1 MNTRGPTPNQIQK
14 QGQAL
19 QPISQHELAV
29 QTAMELIGIQKR
41 LGLTLTIYEGNLN
54 RISGT
59 FESICDLINNPEFIS
74 KLTQDFYFSDTSESR
89 WFKVVIR
96 KGKLIEISFL
106 LEMKINWIKIYNYS
120 FGKYSYILIGYYP
133 GVENTIATKSAVPYE
148 NVTPEKVT
156 QHFPQLVGQTA
167 NDKKEIGKILC
178 FIINNY
184 TANPPSNI
192 CEYIGTKQGFNHFGN
207 NNYLFSPPHILYDE
221 IKQYLNK
228 GMLSR
233 QRPYSCSKLNDDLS
247 KELIPLFKDKR
258 ELQILLLY
266 RFGSWHSSFFAR
278 KDVYAD
284 NILIVKPS
292 AEVSVALPAAL
303 LKNTRYDSLD
313 APPIGSKINP
323 LKFDLESVND
333 GVAVAIDVFSA
344 DQLKKGEKGYD
355 LMISDAAGAKDNGNG
370 AHHISALISGYADLY
385 IPKEVR
391 CVMKFDEVSTEYS
404 VEVYKTALKRLD
416 ENVIVRTELWIVVLL
431 HIIEQG

>member
-1 MNTRGPTPNQIQK
+1 
-14 QGQAL
+14 
-19 QPISQHELAV
+19 
-29 QTAMELIGIQKR
+29 
-41 LGLTLTIYEGNLN
+41 
-54 RISGT
+54 
-59 FESICDLINNPEFIS
+59 
-74 KLTQDFYFSDTSESR
+74 
-89 WFKVVIR
+89 
-96 KGKLIEISFL
+96 
-106 LEMKINWIKIYNYS
+106 MKINWIKIYNYS

-258 ELQILLLY
+258 ELQILL
-266 RFGSWHSSFFAR
+266 
-278 KDVYAD
+278 
-284 NILIVKPS
+284 S
-292 AEVSVALPAAL
+292 AEVPVALPVAL

-355 LMISDAAGAKDNGNG
+355 LMISDTAGAKDNGNG